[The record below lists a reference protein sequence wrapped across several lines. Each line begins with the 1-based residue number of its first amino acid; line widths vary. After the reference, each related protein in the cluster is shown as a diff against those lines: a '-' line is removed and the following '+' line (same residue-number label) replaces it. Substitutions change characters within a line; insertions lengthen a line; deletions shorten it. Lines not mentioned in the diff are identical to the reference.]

1 MTNDAGKF
9 EWLCSLLPA
18 DVNWGDSITTDMVG
32 YIVRKANHTLQCQRD
47 VAWGELREI
56 REVIGADSS
65 EATVDEVR
73 KLLAHL
79 KYAEAKVAHLTKL
92 RGKLADA
99 NIHIDTGD

>member
-1 MTNDAGKF
+1 MNELPEGCT
-9 EWLCSLLPA
+9 PA
-18 DVNWGDSITTDMVG
+18 DADVL
-32 YIVRKANHTLQCQRD
+32 RKANHALTDENHTLRKQRD
-47 VAWGELREI
+47 VAWAELREI

-79 KYAEAKVAHLTKL
+79 KYAEAKVAHVSAKLTKL